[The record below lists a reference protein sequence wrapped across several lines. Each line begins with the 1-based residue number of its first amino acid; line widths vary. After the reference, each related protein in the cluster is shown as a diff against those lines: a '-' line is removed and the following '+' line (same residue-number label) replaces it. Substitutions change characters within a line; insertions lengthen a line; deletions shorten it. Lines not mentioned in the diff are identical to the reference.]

1 MINTSTLQTLRRVAD
16 ATSPQGDV
24 LAMPPFEATPVPLY
38 VEGWKGGLDCVH
50 AGAPWSIPLF
60 EMTVGRLTAVTG
72 DGKPGFDREN
82 PKRNVYE
89 LHLVPDD
96 PAQLTPLK
104 RLVESMLIRAWSMDR
119 VFPEAT
125 AAREEFAAFE
135 RDARTPFVA
144 GGIIIKQNVYVGG
157 QRSYVP
163 IWVDGVE
170 RTGAVEIQP
179 GDRVRA
185 DLRPSGYQVHAD
197 SFGIS
202 FRFGPRGI
210 HVVRQHNDGGGDAD
224 GVCGAPDDE

>member
-104 RLVESMLIRAWSMDR
+104 RGNLGSIAKLLQSAASGLRFELSEGEKTSPLNKFLFEGWQKFKCVML
-119 VFPEAT
+119 
-125 AAREEFAAFE
+125 FA
-135 RDARTPFVA
+135 VC
-144 GGIIIKQNVYVGG
+144 VCVC
-157 QRSYVP
+157 VC
-163 IWVDGVE
+163 
-170 RTGAVEIQP
+170 
-179 GDRVRA
+179 
-185 DLRPSGYQVHAD
+185 
-197 SFGIS
+197 
-202 FRFGPRGI
+202 
-210 HVVRQHNDGGGDAD
+210 VVRK
-224 GVCGAPDDE
+224 